1 MRNYNN
7 RNSRNNNE
15 LYGNS
20 SSSNSGGF
28 NSKARGEQFRNR
40 AIDGIDRLNETDDL
54 MKNSMRLVNDS
65 KELGVSTLVK
75 VDEQTEI
82 LANTKQNV
90 DETLVMSNSAG
101 SILNSMAYR
110 YCANKALLW
119 VIIVVLIVANVGVY
133 MLNHPATPNKDPSKP
148 KTRVLQT
155 HAIISHMPPVMKQHH
170 VAFIQKGILPKQVKV
185 HTNNNNNNKNVAA
198 KPVHHTIQHKIAKV
212 AKLMKKNIINK
223 PATIAHKGK

>member
-1 MRNYNN
+1 MQMRNYNN

-119 VIIVVLIVANVGVY
+119 VIIVVLIVANAIKSIPIKLEINTGD
-133 MLNHPATPNKDPSKP
+133 HAADIGEIEPFTPSELK
-148 KTRVLQT
+148 
-155 HAIISHMPPVMKQHH
+155 
-170 VAFIQKGILPKQVKV
+170 VKL
-185 HTNNNNNNKNVAA
+185 
-198 KPVHHTIQHKIAKV
+198 KI
-212 AKLMKKNIINK
+212 
-223 PATIAHKGK
+223 

>member
-148 KTRVLQT
+148 KARVRNVRIVRNL
-155 HAIISHMPPVMKQHH
+155 ISEW
-170 VAFIQKGILPKQVKV
+170 GI
-185 HTNNNNNNKNVAA
+185 
-198 KPVHHTIQHKIAKV
+198 
-212 AKLMKKNIINK
+212 
-223 PATIAHKGK
+223 